1 VSSTRDEFFPYEYV
15 QPGPPE
21 ADIIPMHPIEL
32 FDSNEPQAITS
43 LDENKG
49 DLVRNRAQKIST
61 EVYLKEG
68 FITEDE
74 LDEDGI
80 YRDEYSSRSVYA
92 VALNNKRESTMRYI
106 NADKKAG
113 IMSLPTAKYF
123 SIDPRILAQ
132 TAKKRTIS
140 DLKPS
145 EIIEISALAAL
156 PESDENLREQFAAR
170 GNATKLI
177 QAQFL
182 RESLDNN
189 YKVWIMNTHE
199 IYVRYLRSLVGS
211 EQVHVLGETRDYM
224 ESPTVPVAINPQEA
238 VKHILSDT
246 TKGGQENRQYLI
258 DALNGVSDRY
268 LPKDL
273 KKLLEQEDVE
283 IDKTTVREKILQRKG
298 KILGQVGLYAWAA
311 AKGVGFSYSPGF
323 HGSGFVYWALDVV
336 SVPPYIYGLAE
347 VVSPRSSKAQV
358 IGAAVAAIAFI
369 GPYGY
374 IAAEGGGD
382 FPWYID
388 AGFGAL
394 VGYTALGQ
402 VRAIRKDR
410 KLQEKLRTPSEP
422 EHLAEQ

>member
-1 VSSTRDEFFPYEYV
+1 MRDEFLPYEYV
-15 QPGPPE
+15 PSDPSE
-21 ADIIPMHPIEL
+21 ADITPLHPVEL
-32 FDSNEPQAITS
+32 FESSEPQAITS

-49 DLVRNRAQKIST
+49 EIVKNRAQEIST
-61 EVYLKEG
+61 EVYLREG
-68 FITEDE
+68 FIKEID
-74 LDEDGI
+74 LDEDGV
-80 YRDEYSSRSVYA
+80 YRDEYSGRSVYA

-106 NADKKAG
+106 NADKKVG
-113 IMSLPTAKYF
+113 IMSLPTAKRF
-123 SIDPRILAQ
+123 SIDPRTLAK
-132 TAKKRTIS
+132 TAKKRKIS

-156 PESDENLREQFAAR
+156 PETDENLREQFAAR

-182 RESLDNN
+182 RESLDND

-199 IYVRYLRSLVGS
+199 IYVRYLRSLVGND
-211 EQVHVLGETRDYM
+211 QVHVLGETKEYM

-246 TKGGQENRQYLI
+246 TKGGQENKQYLT

-273 KKLLEQEDVE
+273 KKILEEEGVE
-283 IDKTTVREKILQRKG
+283 IDKSTVREKILQRKG

-336 SVPPYIYGLAE
+336 TVPPYVYGLAE

-358 IGAAVAAIAFI
+358 IGAAVAAISFI

-388 AGFGAL
+388 AGLGAL
-394 VGYTALGQ
+394 VGYATLGQ

-410 KLQEKLRTPSEP
+410 KLQENLRTPSDDP
-422 EHLAEQ
+422 DHVDKQ